1 MCIISE
7 SSKSETDNS
16 SIGEKFEFKQQDQLC
31 TYTMLMLSWFSIS
44 FKLKTKSCQNLTDEK
59 IIFGNV

>member
-1 MCIISE
+1 MLFYKVQIAITFMKIILKIMLKFFAG

-31 TYTMLMLSWFSIS
+31 TYTMLMILVFN
-44 FKLKTKSCQNLTDEK
+44 F
-59 IIFGNV
+59 F